1 MAIPSGHILEVAVQ
15 GQIYG
20 QTWMNTWTYL
30 SVVWP
35 NAVTAEQAAEAYWN
49 HTKTAY
55 RALMSSDFGD
65 AFLAVKVKD
74 LTDQTGDY
82 AVYGV
87 PTAERAGSRTPPS
100 GQPMPPFVAASARL
114 NVGSRTTRPGS
125 KRFAGIYEA
134 DVDTGYITSAYRT
147 LVGNLLAVCADNIVL
162 GAPAATVSLDPCVAK
177 RNPTTGALLAYQLVT
192 SYTIAAPA
200 TSQNTRKI
208 GRGY

>member
-1 MAIPSGHILEVAVQ
+1 MAIPSGHVAEFSVM

-35 NAVTAEQAAEAYWN
+35 NSVTAEQAAEAYWN
-49 HTKTAY
+49 HAKTAY
-55 RALMSSDFGD
+55 RALMSADFFD
-65 AFLAVKVKD
+65 AFLAVKVRD

-82 AVYGV
+82 ATYGI
-87 PTAERAGSRTPPS
+87 PLAERAGSRTPPG
-100 GQPMPPFVAASARL
+100 GQPMPPFVAGSARL
-114 NVGSRTTRPGS
+114 NVGSRLTRPGS

-134 DVDTGYITSAYRT
+134 DVDTGYITTTYRALIQGVLT
-147 LVGNLLAVCADNIVL
+147 ALADNVVL
-162 GAPAATVSLDPCVAK
+162 GAPAATTSLDPCITK
-177 RNPTTGALLAYQLVT
+177 RHPETGALLAYQLVT
-192 SYTIAAPA
+192 STTINAAA